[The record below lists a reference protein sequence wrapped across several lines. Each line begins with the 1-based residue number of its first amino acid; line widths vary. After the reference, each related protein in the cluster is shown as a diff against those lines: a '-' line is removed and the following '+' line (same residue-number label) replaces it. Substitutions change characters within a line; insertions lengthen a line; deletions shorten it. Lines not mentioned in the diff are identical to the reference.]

1 MKALYDSRTDK
12 LRIIGQRPTS
22 ERFWTVQVQTNKGSM
37 TFRPQSK
44 CLLQH
49 LAHLIVDEV
58 MRDGAPEWISWQAVA
73 R

>member
-22 ERFWTVQVQTNKGSM
+22 PRLWTVSVQTNSGSM
-37 TFRPQSK
+37 TFRPRDK

-58 MRDGAPEWISWQAVA
+58 MRDSAPEWISWQAVA